1 MFEAVG
7 VTVSRLI
14 RTRFGDIVLPRTAP
28 RSLGRAGCLAGHG
41 ADGPA
46 GPVARRRRFQRRQP
60 PPLKQPQSHDSAL
73 PPGFGTMDRNGM
85 NGARIGRRGKLQG
98 GRQGS
103 AGQAAACPSD
113 PFGTGLMIA
122 GGYANGHPLAG
133 GGSVDGNRRAA
144 SPAVAAP
151 RRATRAGPGR
161 AASPLAANPRGNRA
175 AASAEQGAQAAR
187 RRRCGAGAPGA
198 GRRAGGAKATGKP
211 AGARGSRGGARRPGP
226 VAAATRPKGR
236 APRQGRG
243 RSGWQERGA
252 GRQQVAFVARFR
264 AARR

>member
-1 MFEAVG
+1 
-7 VTVSRLI
+7 
-14 RTRFGDIVLPRTAP
+14 
-28 RSLGRAGCLAGHG
+28 
-41 ADGPA
+41 
-46 GPVARRRRFQRRQP
+46 
-60 PPLKQPQSHDSAL
+60 
-73 PPGFGTMDRNGM
+73 M

-161 AASPLAANPRGNRA
+161 AASPLAANPSASRA
-175 AASAEQGAQAAR
+175 AIARLHPPSRARKRPLAGGGGAA
-187 RRRCGAGAPGA
+187 AGAPGA
-198 GRRAGGAKATGKP
+198 GRRAGGA
-211 AGARGSRGGARRPGP
+211 RRPASRRVRAAAVAAPRRP

-236 APRQGRG
+236 ARKGAAVRLARARG
-243 RSGWQERGA
+243 RAATSRVRRVVPRREAMIGS
-252 GRQQVAFVARFR
+252 
-264 AARR
+264 ARRQRARVAPGRAGWRPGSSGALSPGRRLLGVVPPSWRSGCWRGLPADSSRLIVSP